1 MEFKDIVS
9 ISGLP
14 GLHQLVSSKGNGIIV
29 KSLEDGKSQF
39 VSSRLQG
46 VSSLDNIAV
55 FLKNDETI
63 ALSKVLREMQNKET
77 EITIPDAKADN
88 KALQNY
94 FSKII
99 PEYDAERVHT
109 SDMKKMVKWY
119 YLLKKNDL
127 IPKEEVESTKEES
140 TEEKKEA

>member
-9 ISGLP
+9 ISGLA

-63 ALSKVLREMQNKET
+63 ELRKVLREMQSKES
-77 EITIPDAKADN
+77 EVSLPDAKADN
-88 KALQNY
+88 KAFQNY

-119 YLLKKNDL
+119 HLLKNNDL
-127 IPKEEVESTKEES
+127 IPKEDQNKIEQES
-140 TEEKKEA
+140 TETKSE